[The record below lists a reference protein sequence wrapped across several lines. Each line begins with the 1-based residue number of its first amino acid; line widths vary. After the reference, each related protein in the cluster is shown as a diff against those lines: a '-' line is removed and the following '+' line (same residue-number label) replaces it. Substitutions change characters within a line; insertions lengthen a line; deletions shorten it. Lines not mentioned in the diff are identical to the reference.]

1 MRMLLTNVVVL
12 MMLLLPAACFA
23 QLELPALNVFNY
35 QPAARDPFISAAAPT
50 TLLNNADDAH
60 GMVSGDIVHEYLE
73 TIINAIRENLY
84 VGGVSIGDTPQLS
97 EALINGVSFHYGD
110 VLPLMIDQN
119 QLSTLVELSRA
130 YGLPLQVSKDGAISI
145 QVGQIDRNGVSLVL
159 PGFREALYQLPL
171 DFDTQSSKI
180 ILERRPKQKPQ
191 R

>member
-1 MRMLLTNVVVL
+1 VKRLLANFVFIV
-12 MMLLLPAACFA
+12 PATCVG
-23 QLELPALNVFNY
+23 QLVLPALNVFNY
-35 QPAARDPFISAAAPT
+35 QPAARDPFISASAPT
-50 TLLNNADDAH
+50 TLLNSTGDVR
-60 GMVSGDIVHEYLE
+60 GVVSGDIVRKYLD
-73 TIINAIRENLY
+73 TIITAIRENLY

>member
-35 QPAARDPFISAAAPT
+35 QPAPRDPFISAAAPT

-60 GMVSGDIVHEYLE
+60 GMVSGDIVHQYLE

-84 VGGVSIGDTPQLS
+84 VGGVSIGDSPQQS
-97 EALINGVSFHYGD
+97 EALINGVVFHFGD
-110 VLPLMIDQN
+110 QLPLPIEQK
-119 QLSTLVELSRA
+119 QLATLLELSRA
-130 YGLPLQVSKDGAISI
+130 YGMPLQVSKDGTISI
-145 QVGQIDRNGVSLVL
+145 LIGQIDRNGVSLLL

-171 DFDTQSSKI
+171 EMDTQPSAIK
-180 ILERRPKQKPQ
+180 LERRPKMKPNP
-191 R
+191 